1 MDLDFSP
8 GLRPGSSYTLALT
21 DSCLLAG
28 STNAE
33 DEPLNAVSI
42 RDCGEVKAL
51 SAS

>member
-1 MDLDFSP
+1 MRYELHAYV
-8 GLRPGSSYTLALT
+8 R
-21 DSCLLAG
+21 CLLAG